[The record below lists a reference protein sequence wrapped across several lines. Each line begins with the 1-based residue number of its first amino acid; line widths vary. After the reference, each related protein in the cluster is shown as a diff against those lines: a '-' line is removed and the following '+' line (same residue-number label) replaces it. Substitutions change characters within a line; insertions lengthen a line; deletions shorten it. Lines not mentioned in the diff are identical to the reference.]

1 MDDTPLIA
9 HVHAHTPDVA
19 CIDGRRLPVR
29 HVAYWRRDDGDGIAE
44 PRVNVQQHDAPGRL
58 VVQRDPRFQ
67 AQTSRPNLTTIYSL
81 SGAVLR
87 VDSVDAGWRLGL
99 PGEAGQ
105 LQESWDG
112 RDTHRQYEYDQQRRP
127 TAVHEYNQAPD
138 RRTTEYLLYAGS
150 TAEATRRNQCG
161 QLTRRDDTAG
171 TLHLN
176 EYGLLGALLVDER
189 HFLKTLQRPDW
200 PPLLEDRN
208 ELLERD
214 NGFQTRRHYTPCGE
228 QIWQVDARGHCQ
240 SWHFDRAGQL
250 QQVRVRL
257 KNDSTEQRLLH
268 SLEYNAQ
275 GQVESQTA
283 GNGTTTLSQFDPAN
297 ARLQRLETLRRGRGR
312 LQDLSYTYDAGGNI
326 VEMQD
331 HTQPTRFFANQEV
344 SATNRYVY
352 DSLSQLIRATGREA
366 LGQSNRPELPD
377 LAPNPGDSSRLLNYT
392 EHYDYDRGGNL
403 LLLRHESDQPGQAH
417 RRAFKVAEDSNR
429 ALPWDEQQ
437 PPDFNHAFDANG
449 NLQRLHPHDQHLRWT
464 GQNQLQQ
471 ITQVS
476 RRGREDDAEYYV
488 YDHQG
493 QRLRKQQR
501 YLAKDLTHV
510 REVRHLAGLEIR
522 TLDDSEHLEV
532 ITVQAGRSQVRC
544 LHWVTEPPEHI
555 NQNQLRY
562 SLGDHLRSSTLELDD
577 KADVISHE
585 GYLPYGGTAWWSA
598 RHEVEARYKT
608 IRYSGKERD
617 ASGLYY
623 YDFRYY
629 APWMMRWICPDPA
642 GPIDGLNLYAMVQN
656 NPMRYRDLNGLMHN
670 GEDRP
675 LTPNSKLGE
684 DWGLDDALVDILRN
698 SKFLQSLNGYAEERA
713 GVYHL
718 IDPPIVYYA
727 RDEDN
732 RNTLLEKGPAQFQAL
747 ISAGNIPHF
756 SFDEKE
762 ITSWKKTTTVG
773 DDFPTKE
780 DDWLPESASAQSP
793 ISTAYYR
800 SVIKTDTLSDHQL
813 GIIRNTIQY
822 FYEKNKTNDPHKYSS
837 GLISLDLAK
846 FDDGDTSPRG
856 VWRLILQP
864 INIKQDKKG
873 VITGHKHP
881 DEINA
886 PAGTLRIE
894 GIFDPHKSDK
904 LANPEKQLLAM
915 KKYK

>member
-161 QLTRRDDTAG
+161 RLTRRDDTAG

-417 RRAFKVAEDSNR
+417 RRAFKVAEGSNR

-493 QRLRKQQR
+493 HRLRKQQR

-510 REVRHLAGLEIR
+510 REVRYLAGLEIR

-656 NPMRYRDLNGLMHN
+656 NPMRYRDLNGLMIENHDPELSPTSN
-670 GEDRP
+670 ADVFWDLNPEQLEKLRASDVVTQADVESKKWIEIYTLGPDPIVFRAPSQDEAFELRELGVP
-675 LTPNSKLGE
+675 QFHAQLTLRSIPHINLGE
-684 DWGLDDALVDILRN
+684 PRPG
-698 SKFLQSLNGYAEERA
+698 
-713 GVYHL
+713 
-718 IDPPIVYYA
+718 
-727 RDEDN
+727 
-732 RNTLLEKGPAQFQAL
+732 
-747 ISAGNIPHF
+747 
-756 SFDEKE
+756 
-762 ITSWKKTTTVG
+762 TSRSTTTVRDG
-773 DDFPTKE
+773 FSAEAGTSSEKTKSAKKI
-780 DDWLPESASAQSP
+780 DSLPLSTQPYMESKDY
-793 ISTAYYR
+793 TN
-800 SVIKTDTLSDHQL
+800 LSDADKILINKTIDAYREEGMVKSAHQL
-813 GIIRNTIQY
+813 
-822 FYEKNKTNDPHKYSS
+822 NKGET
-837 GLISLDLAK
+837 SLDIRGLARTT
-846 FDDGDTSPRG
+846 GRG
-856 VWRLILQP
+856 AWRLVLDTIAV
-864 INIKQDKKG
+864 KTDKKG
-873 VITGHKHP
+873 NKTP
-881 DEINA
+881 
-886 PAGTLRIE
+886 TLYPSE
-894 GIFDPHKSDK
+894 TD
-904 LANPEKQLLAM
+904 
-915 KKYK
+915 